1 MTTGEPVG
9 AVGGPLSVS
18 SRVSLVGDI
27 SPKSTRVIQYIRQ
40 PCVIGTNGKKQTA
53 KGETK

>member
-53 KGETK
+53 NGETK